1 MLDAKGD
8 EKAEMFYLGANEV
21 ACHRCVDADRRH
33 EASESGTK
41 DFMTHSIGRSQS
53 GSLIASLSLKAH
65 KNPTYSGLHT
75 GKEPWAGGAHPLLA
89 ACSLFRREM

>member
-53 GSLIASLSLKAH
+53 GSLIASLSLK
-65 KNPTYSGLHT
+65 NPTHSGLHT
-75 GKEPWAGGAHPLLA
+75 GKNPGLGEPTL
-89 ACSLFRREM
+89 S